1 MKQWQIGYSM
11 ALGFQTVGVNKL
23 CTSLA
28 VRKTSL
34 VILDCSAM
42 PEMDFTIVQV
52 GPEHVVMFITFR
64 S

>member
-1 MKQWQIGYSM
+1 M
-11 ALGFQTVGVNKL
+11 ALGFRNYKCV
-23 CTSLA
+23 SLA

>member
-11 ALGFQTVGVNKL
+11 ALGFRNYKCV
-23 CTSLA
+23 SLA